1 MKKILLSC
9 FLLLSTPILAESV
22 DQFLIKISNAM
33 PTDCTLKDQVILFG
47 HVSDHTTTSGRRK
60 SILLAYACGDNRTAS
75 FFTDITPFQGMLVS
89 DGYVL
94 KANKI
99 NLYFSEKHNDTGH
112 MADKSPIEVLW
123 RLTR

>member
-1 MKKILLSC
+1 MK
-9 FLLLSTPILAESV
+9 
-22 DQFLIKISNAM
+22 
-33 PTDCTLKDQVILFG
+33 
-47 HVSDHTTTSGRRK
+47 SDKGRRK
-60 SILLAYACGDNRTAS
+60 SILLAYACGENRTAS
-75 FFTDITPFQGMLVS
+75 FFTDITPFQGIQVS